1 MDNPIKPT
9 KEAKTD
15 PVAEK
20 LQADSHKS
28 CPEVASTTK
37 PNRPTSKDEDIY
49 KWSGEDK
56 YKWSGDI
63 SLPSHGYLIINNVHC
78 DGSRPRSRADDP
90 YRYDGPSRSRTD
102 DLYRYD
108 KWSSDVNSPNHGYLI
123 INNVH
128 CDGSRVRSRGDEPYR
143 NDEPSR
149 LRAHDAYHYAE
160 GTLSRL
166 DDRHRY
172 PASDLYHFDSD
183 RTIDS
188 HRVDKVTTSRAPV
201 DHLHKYGRSNY
212 KLPSLDLVD

>member
-1 MDNPIKPT
+1 
-9 KEAKTD
+9 
-15 PVAEK
+15 
-20 LQADSHKS
+20 
-28 CPEVASTTK
+28 
-37 PNRPTSKDEDIY
+37 
-49 KWSGEDK
+49 
-56 YKWSGDI
+56 
-63 SLPSHGYLIINNVHC
+63 
-78 DGSRPRSRADDP
+78 
-90 YRYDGPSRSRTD
+90 
-102 DLYRYD
+102 
-108 KWSSDVNSPNHGYLI
+108 
-123 INNVH
+123 VH

>member
-1 MDNPIKPT
+1 MDNPVKST

-28 CPEVASTTK
+28 CPELASTNK

-63 SLPSHGYLIINNVHC
+63 SLPSHGSLIINNVHC
-78 DGSRPRSRADDP
+78 DGSRARSRDDDPYRYDGPLRSRADDP
-90 YRYDGPSRSRTD
+90 YRYD
-102 DLYRYD
+102 
-108 KWSSDVNSPNHGYLI
+108 KWSNDVSPPNHGYLI

-128 CDGSRVRSRGDEPYR
+128 CDGAPARLRGDEPYR
-143 NDEPSR
+143 NDGPLRS
-149 LRAHDAYHYAE
+149 RAHDAYHYADV
-160 GTLSRL
+160 TLSRS

-188 HRVDKVTTSRAPV
+188 HRVDKVITSRAPV

>member
-1 MDNPIKPT
+1 MKKALRLFALKLSAILLIARNFVMDNPIKPT

-63 SLPSHGYLIINNVHC
+63 SLPS
-78 DGSRPRSRADDP
+78 
-90 YRYDGPSRSRTD
+90 
-102 DLYRYD
+102 
-108 KWSSDVNSPNHGYLI
+108 HGYLI